1 MTDYTENECI
11 KKLQR
16 IIDQPLSSP
25 LNTVNSFLLDP
36 IYVFNV
42 FIEPELARRKQN
54 GVSIGKGSRFFKAL
68 IRFPEDGPAIIDIN
82 DEVSFESTARTV
94 PFKRFNNPSENV
106 YLYDIQNILK
116 VESPKLNG
124 RDVAFVYIHLIGD
137 KFLTFGNFNPRMSNE
152 SMTIDNETSISLEE
166 AFTALHKLIFEEQN
180 IQFYEENR
188 LLLNK
193 IGLWPAPALI
203 PYPLNKVTFQMSQ
216 GDINGARQ
224 TLISFCTTDL
234 IRKLSSNWLGNSH
247 FLLRKRPFEEA
258 VFAHQEGKYVL
269 SIHALLPQLEGI
281 ITDWLYARSQK
292 DNIPWRQESK
302 TKKFRDLI
310 SEKQMSYY
318 SFQRIIDLTLDFIIS
333 GPVLSTFKQWT
344 MSVDNTFPNRNIVE
358 HGKYEDSVYT
368 EENSIKLFLLLDTIY
383 DIISAEK

>member
-1 MTDYTENECI
+1 MENDF
-11 KKLQR
+11 Q
-16 IIDQPLSSP
+16 
-25 LNTVNSFLLDP
+25 LL
-36 IYVFNV
+36 
-42 FIEPELARRKQN
+42 
-54 GVSIGKGSRFFKAL
+54 
-68 IRFPEDGPAIIDIN
+68 
-82 DEVSFESTARTV
+82 
-94 PFKRFNNPSENV
+94 
-106 YLYDIQNILK
+106 
-116 VESPKLNG
+116 
-124 RDVAFVYIHLIGD
+124 
-137 KFLTFGNFNPRMSNE
+137 
-152 SMTIDNETSISLEE
+152 IDNRVVWDCEKFVSTIKHSNS
-166 AFTALHKLIFEEQN
+166 
-180 IQFYEENR
+180 
-188 LLLNK
+188 
-193 IGLWPAPALI
+193 
-203 PYPLNKVTFQMSQ
+203 KVINGT
-216 GDINGARQ
+216 DINGARQ
-224 TLISFCTTDL
+224 TLISFCTTDF